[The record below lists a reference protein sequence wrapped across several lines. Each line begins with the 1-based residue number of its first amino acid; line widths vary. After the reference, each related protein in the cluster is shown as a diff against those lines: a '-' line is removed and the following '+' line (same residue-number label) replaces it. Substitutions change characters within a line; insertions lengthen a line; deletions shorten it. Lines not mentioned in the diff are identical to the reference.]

1 MPPPGNGVAIMT
13 MRSDFGGFES
23 RRRSRLA
30 GRLFRLLILAAFVG
44 AFSYW
49 SYNWGGERS
58 ERDNRALRAKNTLL
72 TDENERLRLETEAA
86 MAARIAADERA
97 AAYQRQYVAEVPQGP
112 AKQVM
117 SLVNE
122 RIEAGVSPD
131 RVAFVVAAVENET
144 RCDPEI
150 ASRRFLIQTPL
161 TGGANSVVTFADNT
175 ISVTGL
181 GVASR
186 DGAGNAQTWF
196 DPAAPVAVTFT
207 LIGGRDIEINGKLPL
222 HHSVVIDDK
231 DHRFAITPA
240 QTKGFVVVTE
250 QRCAYP

>member
-1 MPPPGNGVAIMT
+1 MSL
-13 MRSDFGGFES
+13 RSDFGGFES
-23 RRRSRLA
+23 RRRSRIA
-30 GRLFRLLILAAFVG
+30 GRLFRFLILAAIVG

-49 SYNWGGERS
+49 SYNLGGERA
-58 ERDNRALRAKNTLL
+58 ERTNRALRESMTLL
-72 TDENERLRLETEAA
+72 TDENERLRHETDAA
-86 MAARIAADERA
+86 VAARIAADERA
-97 AAYQRQYVAEVPQGP
+97 GAYQRQYVAEVPQGP

-117 SLVNE
+117 ALVNE
-122 RIEAGVSPD
+122 RIESGVSPD

-144 RCDPEI
+144 RCEPEI

-161 TGGANSVVTFADNT
+161 TSSENSVVTFADNT

-186 DGAGNAQTWF
+186 DGAGNVEAWF
-196 DPAAPVAVTFT
+196 DPAAPVAITFT
-207 LIGGRDIEINGKLPL
+207 LIGGRNIDINGKLPL
-222 HHSVVIDDK
+222 HHSVVIDDS
-231 DHRFAITPA
+231 DHRFAITPG